1 MYRISD
7 LRKLVV
13 KMKDRP
19 QTRLSLA
26 RTLLRQRESI
36 R

>member
-1 MYRISD
+1 MYGISD

-19 QTRLSLA
+19 PRLSLA
-26 RTLLRQRESI
+26 RTLLRQRESM